1 MKHRN
6 FFKLFVPFLILV
18 GLILVSSG
26 PAFSWGFYSHRLIN
40 RHAVFCLPSG
50 MVGFYK
56 KHIEYLTEH
65 SIDPDKI
72 SRVDPDE
79 APRHYIDMEHFG
91 DPDEIPLYWKQAVQ
105 KYGED
110 SLKSFGVLPWHI
122 STMLFRLT
130 EAFKDQDPFRIILL
144 SARLGHYVA
153 DATMPLHT
161 TRYYNGRTPEQRGIH
176 AFWETRIPELYAS
189 QFEFFVGRAAYIE
202 NGQIKAWEL
211 IRATHAQVDTVYMV
225 YDGLMKTFKAD
236 RIYLYD
242 TRGTVTKRNYSRE
255 FAEAFE
261 KQSDRMIERNMKLA
275 VLSVASFWYTAW
287 VNAGQPDLDKLL
299 DKTMVKQMQK
309 EKQEIDNMWKTGKTK
324 YRPNPEDEESSSE

>member
-1 MKHRN
+1 MKLP
-6 FFKLFVPFLILV
+6 KLYILV
-18 GLILVSSG
+18 LTAFLLFPQS
-26 PAFSWGFYSHRLIN
+26 AFSWGFYSHRVIN
-40 RHAVFCLPSG
+40 RHAVFCLPPG
-50 MVGFYK
+50 MIGFYK

-79 APRHYIDMEHFG
+79 APRHYIDMEYFG
-91 DPDEIPLYWKQAVQ
+91 NPDDIPVYWKQAVQ

-130 EAFKDQDPFRIILL
+130 EAFKEQDAFRILML

-161 TRYYNGRTPEQRGIH
+161 TKYYNGRTPEERGIH
-176 AFWETRIPELYAS
+176 AFWETRIPELIAAD
-189 QFEFFVGRAAYIE
+189 FNFFVGKASYID
-202 NGQIKAWEL
+202 NGQLKAWEL
-211 IRATHAQVDTVYMV
+211 IHKTHAQVDTVYII
-225 YDGLMKTFKAD
+225 YEKLMKSFQMDK
-236 RIYLYD
+236 IYVYD

-255 FAEAFE
+255 FSTTFE
-261 KQSDRMIERNMKLA
+261 RESNKMIERNMKLA
-275 VLSVASFWYTAW
+275 VINVANFWYTAW

-299 DKTMVKQMQK
+299 DKEVLKQM
-309 EKQEIDNMWKTGKTK
+309 KQEKKEIDEMWRTGNTKQRYNMEG
-324 YRPNPEDEESSSE
+324 E

>member
-1 MKHRN
+1 MKIRI
-6 FFKLFVPFLILV
+6 LFVLVLAGFLIFPKTAL
-18 GLILVSSG
+18 
-26 PAFSWGFYSHRLIN
+26 SWGFYSHRVIN

-50 MVGFYK
+50 MIGFYK

-79 APRHYIDMEHFG
+79 APRHYIDMEYFG
-91 DPDEIPLYWKQAVQ
+91 NPDDIPLYWKDAVK

-130 EAFKDQDPFRIILL
+130 EAFKEQDAFRILML
-144 SARLGHYVA
+144 SARIGHYVA

-161 TRYYNGRTPEQRGIH
+161 TKYYNGRTPEERGIH
-176 AFWETRIPELYAS
+176 AFWETRIPELFAS
-189 QFEFFVGRAAYIE
+189 DFQFFVGKAEYIE

-211 IRATHAQVDTVYMV
+211 VHATHAQVDTVYVV
-225 YDGLMKTFKAD
+225 YENLLKAFPSD
-236 RIYLYD
+236 KIYVYD

-261 KQSDRMIERNMKLA
+261 KQSNMMIERNMKLA
-275 VLSVASFWYTAW
+275 VISVASFWYTAW
-287 VNAGQPDLDKLL
+287 VNAGQPDLDRLM
-299 DKTMVKQMQK
+299 DKDVVKQMKK
-309 EKQEIDNMWKTGKTK
+309 EKKEIDEMWRTGNAKG
-324 YRPNPEDEESSSE
+324 RPNPEDE

>member
-1 MKHRN
+1 MNIRPK
-6 FFKLFVPFLILV
+6 KYSQIIVLTAIMFLLPCEV
-18 GLILVSSG
+18 
-26 PAFSWGFYSHRLIN
+26 FSWGFYSHRVIN

-50 MVGFYK
+50 MIGFFK

-79 APRHYIDMEHFG
+79 APRHYIDMEYFG

-110 SLKSFGVLPWHI
+110 SLKRIGVLPWHV

-130 EAFKDQDPFRIILL
+130 EAFKEQDLFRIILL

-161 TRYYNGRTPEQRGIH
+161 TKYYNGRTPEQRGIH
-176 AFWETRIPELYAS
+176 AFWETRIPELFAS
-189 QFEFFVGRAAYIE
+189 EFNFFVGKAAYIE

-211 IRATHAQVDTVYMV
+211 VRATHAQVDTVYMV
-225 YDGLMKTFKAD
+225 FDELMGKFKAD
-236 RIYLYD
+236 RIYVYD

-255 FAEAFE
+255 FAEAFDR
-261 KQSDRMIERNMKLA
+261 KSDKMIERNMKIA
-275 VLSVASFWYTAW
+275 VFSVASFWYTAW

-299 DKTMVKQMQK
+299 DKNFVKQMQK
-309 EKQEIDNMWKTGKTK
+309 EQKEIDEMWRTGNVK
-324 YRPNPEDEESSSE
+324 YRKNPEDEGD